1 MEVLGS
7 SAELAQRD
15 QSGVVDDVSVIAIPH
30 RADRNERPHL
40 VRSNAVGSALP
51 APGGEGCHVESGVRS
66 RVRRR
71 VGWRSANYVAAVMSA
86 VDALPVVFGQRRTHR
101 WFSWLPMP
109 GNRQLTQLFVRRQLT
124 VTLSRLKSE
133 TGLNEMAAD
142 GQSASA
148 ARLNVLVEA
157 VGAKSSNVLP
167 VVIVLGTIGLMVSL
181 LSIVLPGLQQEAD
194 LLGSLPRVVALDG
207 AAVAASA
214 TAFDGNPSVFS
225 PVDLEGVANAL
236 GLAALVV
243 FGLFSV
249 LAGSAH
255 AAVAI
260 LDDPW
265 RYDRRKPF
273 LPAVR
278 RGPVP
283 TQRFVFGVRPRRIH
297 TPVAADLIR
306 NGALYMVLAV
316 FVLLPRIGDFAAGK
330 SELIEYW
337 RVGAAELV
345 WLTVLLAFPAALLI
359 VYLVI
364 RHQRSS
370 DGRAVPP
377 PKGWRIAVGTAF
389 AFATGLSVVGA
400 STWVFDAR
408 LTAGADLS
416 IYRDGYMMVDDVQRF
431 ADISGLQVQSLSW
444 YPVDVAASDGLVSA
458 DLLVTEL
465 KSAAD
470 FLSADRDDEALGRL
484 KDSAGRPDASQE
496 RSDVWISDGLASR
509 LDPAQ
514 GDQVDFALF
523 GEETVQART
532 TTVFITLST
541 DNPIIVLDVANFP
554 HDVYDLEIDEI
565 FLRATDGPLRDDSE
579 AMNQINLA
587 VDDLDGWH
595 KVDLRR
601 EFAFDDSAGTAY
613 VILLPVS
620 AFAAVAVAFG
630 RPWRWRRNQDEHQG
644 LAAPATP
651 QGPRPPLPPPVP

>member
-1 MEVLGS
+1 MSNPE
-7 SAELAQRD
+7 SAPE
-15 QSGVVDDVSVIAIPH
+15 SDDASDG
-30 RADRNERPHL
+30 R
-40 VRSNAVGSALP
+40 
-51 APGGEGCHVESGVRS
+51 
-66 RVRRR
+66 
-71 VGWRSANYVAAVMSA
+71 RSANYVAAVMTA

-101 WFSWLPMP
+101 WFSWLTMP

-142 GQSASA
+142 GQSTSA

-167 VVIVLGTIGLMVSL
+167 VAIVLGTIGLMVSL
-181 LSIVLPGLQQEAD
+181 LSIVQPNFQQEAD

-207 AAVAASA
+207 AAVADSA

-225 PVDLEGVANAL
+225 PADLEGVAHAL

-306 NGALYMVLAV
+306 NGALYTVLAV
-316 FVLLPRIGDFAAGK
+316 FFLLPQIKDFAAGK

-337 RVGAAELV
+337 RVGTAELV
-345 WLTVLLAFPAALLI
+345 WSTVLLAFPAALLI
-359 VYLVI
+359 AYLVI
-364 RHQRSS
+364 RHRRSS
-370 DGRAVPP
+370 DGRAVSP

-389 AFATGLSVVGA
+389 AVLTGLGVVGA
-400 STWVFDAR
+400 STWALGAR
-408 LTAGADLS
+408 LTPGADLS
-416 IYRDGYMMVDDVQRF
+416 IFQDDFMMVGDVERF
-431 ADISGLQVQSLSW
+431 ADISGLRVQSLSW
-444 YPVDVAASDGLVSA
+444 YPVDVVAPDGVVSA
-458 DLLVTEL
+458 NLLVTEL
-465 KSAAD
+465 ESAAD
-470 FLSADRDDEALGRL
+470 FLSADLDDEALGRL
-484 KDSAGRPDASQE
+484 RDSAGRPDTSQE
-496 RSDVWISDGLASR
+496 RPDVWISDVLASR

-514 GDQVDFALF
+514 GDRIDFALF

-532 TTVFITLST
+532 TTVFITPST
-541 DNPIIVLDVANFP
+541 DTPIIVLDVADFP
-554 HDVYDLEIDEI
+554 LDELLIDEI

-579 AMNQINLA
+579 AMKQIDL
-587 VDDLDGWH
+587 VIDDLDGVF
-595 KVDLRR
+595 KDDLRR
-601 EFAFDDSAGTAY
+601 EFAFDDETGMTY
-613 VILLPVS
+613 VILLPVL

-630 RPWRWRRNQDEHQG
+630 RPWRWRRNQDEHQS

-651 QGPRPPLPPPVP
+651 PGPRPPLPPPVP